1 MNAGVIVCPH
11 CKEEISVDEVIRH
24 DAERRLRKELE
35 TEIEMRIEKEKI
47 EAAREAVEKANKD
60 SNRQL
65 KSLRDEVNLLQEKNT
80 KLIVEEE
87 QLLKKQRALEDRE
100 RELNLE
106 VEKRLLE
113 DRQKTW
119 NEVSTKKDEE
129 FRMRL
134 AEEDKTKAD
143 LLKQIE
149 ELRRK
154 AEQGSQQLQGEVLE
168 LELEKF
174 LISEFPADLIK
185 PVGKGIR
192 GADVL
197 QEVRDHLGQIAGVII
212 WESKRT
218 KEFKAEWV
226 TTLKS
231 NSIDARADVAI
242 LVTQVLP
249 VGMGYFGPREGVYI
263 SSFECVK
270 EVARLIRGTL
280 IKVYQAK
287 VAGEGKDGSKEQLWQ
302 YVTSS
307 DFAQKAS
314 MVIETFQTEKDEL
327 EREKRA
333 YQAIWARREQRLT
346 RVINNMTSLY
356 GDFQGLV
363 GNQLENINVLELDSG
378 EVADK

>member
-35 TEIEMRIEKEKI
+35 LELEKRIEKERS
-47 EAAREAVEKANKD
+47 EAARVAVEKFNAESEK
-60 SNRQL
+60 RM
-65 KSLRDEVNLLQEKNT
+65 KSLNDEVASLREKNT

-129 FRMRL
+129 FRMKL
-134 AEEDKTKAD
+134 AEEEKTKSD

-174 LISEFPADLIK
+174 LVNEFPADLIK

-197 QEVRDHLGQIAGVII
+197 QEVRDHRGQVAGVII

-218 KEFKAEWV
+218 KDFKNEWI

-231 NSIDARADVAI
+231 NSIEARADVAI

-249 VGMGYFGPREGVYI
+249 AGMGYFGPREGVYI

-287 VAGEGKDGSKEQLWQ
+287 IAGQGKDEPKELLWQ

-314 MVIETFQTEKDEL
+314 MVIETFQSEKAEL

-333 YQAIWARREQRLT
+333 YQTIWARREQRLT
-346 RVINNMTSLY
+346 RVINNMTTLY

-363 GNQLENINVLELDSG
+363 GNQLENIKILELDSG
-378 EVADK
+378 EEIE